1 MRALK
6 SSIKGSFSDKQQL
19 FLIGAKKN
27 TIYKLLSERKIMQ
40 EEDVCGQC
48 GEPWYECECG
58 WNVLNVVIA
67 HKEFD
72 FK

>member
-1 MRALK
+1 MP
-6 SSIKGSFSDKQQL
+6 
-19 FLIGAKKN
+19 
-27 TIYKLLSERKIMQ
+27 

-58 WNVLNVVIA
+58 WNIA